1 MDHHADVDA
10 VRKKA
15 IHYLQ
20 ELLENTWRGKSSL
33 QTAEGIVGLAFDH
46 PNPLKDVFTAGTN
59 GKLIP
64 RTRWIADRR

>member
-15 IHYLQ
+15 IRYLQ
-20 ELLENTWRGKSSL
+20 GLLDNTWRGRDSL

-46 PNPLKDVFTAGTN
+46 PNPLKEAFAAGGTN
-59 GKLIP
+59 GKPHPLYL
-64 RTRWIADRR
+64 ADCR